1 MLILNIAILDC
12 TEYEMPLTA
21 GSREAEAILAEKRAR
36 EEFIEAKTRRAS
48 TEELER
54 KRDAWMKATQNRKD
68 LAIFVAGAKAG

>member
-48 TEELER
+48 AEELEQ
-54 KRDAWMKATQNRKD
+54 KRDAWVKATQNRKD
-68 LAIFVAGAKAG
+68 LALNVIGERLH